1 MASGIN
7 PELGVYRLLLPDPL
21 TFTESPFFLSTH
33 PEPLTQ
39 VRGQIW
45 VLRAWGVRVR
55 GEQSNRMGSPAQGSF
70 LRLQESH
77 LLKRARVLG
86 HVSPV
91 WLFATLWT
99 VTHQAPLSLRFSRQD
114 YWSGLPCP
122 PPGDISDPGIEP
134 SSPVSPALQAD
145 SLPLAPPR
153 KPLSKR
159 FKTVN
164 KYIINRLAHGYGNC
178 CSQGQVGPEKTFSQR
193 GGCRAQPLA
202 GALIAL
208 LTS

>member
-45 VLRAWGVRVR
+45 VLRAWGERVR
-55 GEQSNRMGSPAQGSF
+55 GEQSNRMRSPAQGSF

-91 WLFATLWT
+91 RLFAALWT

-114 YWSGLPCP
+114 YWSGLPYP
-122 PPGDISDPGIEP
+122 PPGDVPISGIEP
-134 SSPVSPALQAD
+134 TSPAASTLQGD
-145 SLPLAPPR
+145 SFTAEPPG
-153 KPLSKR
+153 KPIYTIFIMKNNYV
-159 FKTVN
+159 FQNKTTV
-164 KYIINRLAHGYGNC
+164 KGETLQFC
-178 CSQGQVGPEKTFSQR
+178 KS
-193 GGCRAQPLA
+193 L
-202 GALIAL
+202 
-208 LTS
+208 

>member
-1 MASGIN
+1 
-7 PELGVYRLLLPDPL
+7 
-21 TFTESPFFLSTH
+21 
-33 PEPLTQ
+33 
-39 VRGQIW
+39 
-45 VLRAWGVRVR
+45 
-55 GEQSNRMGSPAQGSF
+55 MGSPAQGSF
-70 LRLQESH
+70 LCLQESH

-91 WLFATLWT
+91 RLFVTLWT

-122 PPGDISDPGIEP
+122 PPGSISDPGIEP

-159 FKTVN
+159 FKTIN

-178 CSQGQVGPEKTFSQR
+178 CSQGQVGPEKTFSQKGR
-193 GGCRAQPLA
+193 VQSTASSRSFNRTSDLLDRETIYLCCLSAPAVNVTPALAKSYKSSSSRCRHIQSPVENTGHLY
-202 GALIAL
+202 
-208 LTS
+208 